1 MSKKFDLNS
10 NFAISKNSNCRQQ
23 PSHLL
28 QLCWNYVIEKAR
40 VDCQA
45 SLIEVADKK
54 KKLTCEDVLNSIG
67 DDEVLVGDESMDGF
81 LVALG
86 NSSLWDVTACHFS
99 DYFT

>member
-1 MSKKFDLNS
+1 MPKKFDLNS

-23 PSHLL
+23 PSHFL
-28 QLCWNYVIEKAR
+28 QLCSKYVIEKAR

-45 SLIEVADKK
+45 SLREVAYKK
-54 KKLTCEDVLNSIG
+54 KKLTCEDVLYSIG
-67 DDEVLVGDESMDGF
+67 NDEVLVGDESMDGF

-86 NSSLWDVTACHFS
+86 NSSLWDVATVHFS